1 MNYACLWL
9 GLRLASLCFLNFQ
22 IERKVLAGIFRF
34 FDINHFTFSPYAL
47 DFSWLIYSFHLYSF
61 CIAKELI
68 DA

>member
-22 IERKVLAGIFRF
+22 FERKVLAGIFRF
-34 FDINHFTFSPYAL
+34 FYDLLLLSHRHFISL
-47 DFSWLIYSFHLYSF
+47 GLIYSFHLYSF
-61 CIAKELI
+61 CIAKVLI